1 MAKILVDTSIIID
14 STRQR
19 DKTQTFL
26 YKLTGENQELYIS
39 MLTHAESHGGK
50 SVWESEDAME
60 LLEKIL
66 SGMTILY
73 PDEKI
78 SKAAG
83 KIQSEHSIGIVD
95 SIIAATA
102 IAHKLPL
109 A

>member
-1 MAKILVDTSIIID
+1 
-14 STRQR
+14 
-19 DKTQTFL
+19 
-26 YKLTGENQELYIS
+26 
-39 MLTHAESHGGK
+39 MLTHAESYGGK

-109 A
+109 ATLNLKHFKLIKGLKLFRLKN